1 MEMATLCLTVNSGD
15 PPLGALLA
23 VEHLKGDV
31 SISVEEGKEN
41 ILRVSENVVFVDV
54 NSILRYL
61 ARVANRVG
69 LYGSNLWNILRLI
82 TGWSLVLQNC
92 LHVICLLLLSM
103 SSIIAC
109 L

>member
-1 MEMATLCLTVNSGD
+1 M
-15 PPLGALLA
+15 GALLA

-61 ARVANRVG
+61 ARVASRVG
-69 LYGSNLWNILRLI
+69 LYGSNLLEH
-82 TGWSLVLQNC
+82 TEAVLHGRNN
-92 LHVICLLLLSM
+92 
-103 SSIIAC
+103 
-109 L
+109 